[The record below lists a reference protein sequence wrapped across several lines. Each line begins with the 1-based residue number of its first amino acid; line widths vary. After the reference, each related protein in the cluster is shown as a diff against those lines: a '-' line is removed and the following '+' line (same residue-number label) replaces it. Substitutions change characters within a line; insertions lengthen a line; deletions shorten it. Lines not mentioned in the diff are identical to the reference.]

1 LTPPS
6 WVVEVV
12 DVDGEIVVGGPGR
25 IVGEGSVVLVLEVV
39 VVSGA
44 AASALSAALPGLAF
58 APMLGAA
65 PESVADALICAPLIG
80 RATYRLPSNPTLT
93 VPPGDT
99 SMGKPADCAPSRL
112 SRTWPPFGN
121 ASTTAPGWGDSTP
134 TRTVP
139 DAFASP
145 VPG

>member
-1 LTPPS
+1 MATVTVLLPAGTAHSGREDDVPVDGSGLTPPS

-58 APMLGAA
+58 APLLGAA

-80 RATYRLPSNPTLT
+80 RAT
-93 VPPGDT
+93 
-99 SMGKPADCAPSRL
+99 
-112 SRTWPPFGN
+112 
-121 ASTTAPGWGDSTP
+121 
-134 TRTVP
+134 
-139 DAFASP
+139 
-145 VPG
+145 